1 MDQQFVQKIMADS
14 LILTIMVSSPMLFA
28 GMIVGLIISIFQAAT
43 SIQEQTLT
51 FVPKMIAIVAAL
63 IIFGPWIINNLVG
76 FGNLVVELMVTMK
89 LTRALEDYGIF
100 CL

>member
-76 FGNLVVELMVTMK
+76 FGNLVVELMVTMGK
-89 LTRALEDYGIF
+89 P
-100 CL
+100 